1 MIHPEQLGSRI
12 AEHRRARGLTQGQVA
27 EHMGVSP
34 QAVSKWER
42 GLSCPDLIF
51 FDELCDCL
59 GVSMETLLI
68 GKDMHAL
75 SHSA

>member
-12 AEHRRARGLTQGQVA
+12 AAARRARGLTQVQVA
-27 EHMGVSP
+27 DSMGVSP

-42 GLSCPDLIF
+42 GLCCPDLIF

-59 GVSMETLLI
+59 GVSMEGLLS
-68 GKDMHAL
+68 GQETRPLA
-75 SHSA
+75 HSA